1 MVLGLGATVFAVIAL
16 AYLARTSREQRTIR
30 AHDHV
35 ETELERLTEI
45 APGLTHAQR
54 ARRGRHGLGELRS
67 GFVETPSAVENP
79 TLQGLL
85 DRATVVGQPV
95 IDQSVAPDGASIV
108 GGATRLD
115 GGGYAWAAQR
125 VGVGP
130 ERRSLRITVIW
141 LTITMLAMVLA
152 SIHTLVTFHRGAG
165 SLRASVRALAGDL
178 HAKVTR
184 PRLRE
189 LADVA
194 DGLDSLA
201 RELSIAQEDK
211 LRLLRELAEHERW
224 AALGRVVAGVAHEV
238 RNPLAAIKLRTDLA
252 EGAADVPAT
261 AREDFVFIGSEVAR
275 LDRLVRDL
283 LLLADRKPEARARTD
298 ANLAELVARR
308 VALLQ
313 PWAAEKDVT
322 IRTSGAG
329 RALLDIDAMTRA
341 VDNLLRNAVE
351 ASRAGGTVTA
361 VVSEDDATAKVAI
374 LDEGPGVVAENAAMV
389 FEPFFTTKPQG
400 TGLGLAL
407 SRAVAS
413 AHGGSLQ
420 YARRDGLT
428 EFSLEVAK
436 G

>member
-1 MVLGLGATVFAVIAL
+1 MGVTGSASCGPGSSRPRRPS
-16 AYLARTSREQRTIR
+16 RTPRSR
-30 AHDHV
+30 
-35 ETELERLTEI
+35 
-45 APGLTHAQR
+45 
-54 ARRGRHGLGELRS
+54 
-67 GFVETPSAVENP
+67 
-79 TLQGLL
+79 GLL

-184 PRLRE
+184 PRLRRG

-298 ANLAELVARR
+298 ANLADSSHAGLRCCSRGPPRR
-308 VALLQ
+308 
-313 PWAAEKDVT
+313 T
-322 IRTSGAG
+322 
-329 RALLDIDAMTRA
+329 
-341 VDNLLRNAVE
+341 
-351 ASRAGGTVTA
+351 
-361 VVSEDDATAKVAI
+361 
-374 LDEGPGVVAENAAMV
+374 
-389 FEPFFTTKPQG
+389 
-400 TGLGLAL
+400 
-407 SRAVAS
+407 
-413 AHGGSLQ
+413 
-420 YARRDGLT
+420 
-428 EFSLEVAK
+428 
-436 G
+436 